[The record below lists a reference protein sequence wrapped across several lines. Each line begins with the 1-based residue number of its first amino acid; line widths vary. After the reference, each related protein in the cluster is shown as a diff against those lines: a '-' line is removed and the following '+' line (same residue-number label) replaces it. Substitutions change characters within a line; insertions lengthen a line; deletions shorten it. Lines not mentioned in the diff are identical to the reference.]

1 MKNILNFPNFSAI
14 FKLRVYIEYM
24 HPYGTFKKTF
34 FQLFTSQRRKLTELQ
49 RNGARIQENWYLQLY
64 KCATSVWGRVNRW
77 YLEVMM
83 AWYVSQFTP
92 RPTPSMC
99 TQQAQSTSVLICGKT
114 PILTKFFLN
123 ESYVPN
129 GCGYMS
135 IILGRKL
142 TIPKVS
148 FDIIFRSKNFWK
160 FFDFLPSGQNGQ
172 KKAIFRGPH
181 THVQISRQGCMVEN
195 RYYYR
200 SRPYMGAFHP
210 PERGPVCAPTRHT
223 HPPST
228 IFGVQFSGPISPGFW
243 GSGVKMTMVVPVGCT
258 YWGPHLGW
266 IKVLYECTNPQ
277 SFMS

>member
-1 MKNILNFPNFSAI
+1 MAHS
-14 FKLRVYIEYM
+14 
-24 HPYGTFKKTF
+24 KKV

-49 RNGARIQENWYLQLY
+49 RNGARIHENGYLQLY

-83 AWYVSQFTP
+83 TWYVSQFTP

-99 TQQAQSTSVLICGKT
+99 TQQAQYISVLICGKT

-148 FDIIFRSKNFWK
+148 FDIIFWSKNFWK
-160 FFDFLPSGQNGQ
+160 FFDFLPSGKNGQ
-172 KKAIFRGPH
+172 KKGDF
-181 THVQISRQGCMVEN
+181 
-195 RYYYR
+195 
-200 SRPYMGAFHP
+200 
-210 PERGPVCAPTRHT
+210 
-223 HPPST
+223 
-228 IFGVQFSGPISPGFW
+228 
-243 GSGVKMTMVVPVGCT
+243 
-258 YWGPHLGW
+258 
-266 IKVLYECTNPQ
+266 
-277 SFMS
+277 